1 MSQEPSPDT
10 FTLNDSEASKPG
22 GIPLQHGVYSRCFPG
37 KAVLLLLAA
46 LVVLAVAIGLGMAGQ
61 WRALTA
67 WVVFAGG
74 GVVFAIRRVEEQFRH
89 GDVNPSRVMSLNP
102 PLIAVLADLNTGA
115 GPSRPFVKVVR
126 QPLER
131 LSGGS
136 LRLGDNAAT
145 VALYKG
151 KPEKGVWDDIDP
163 VLTACGTRDEAQI
176 QRVLS
181 SIPPDQWASL
191 DAALTQVPTPIK
203 AGLYPV
209 FLPSPQPKSL

>member
-1 MSQEPSPDT
+1 MSQEPPPDT
-10 FTLNDSEASKPG
+10 FTLKDSQASNVG
-22 GIPLQHGVYSRCFPG
+22 GITLQPGIYIRCFPG
-37 KAVLLLLAA
+37 KCILLLLAA
-46 LVVLAVAIGLGMAGQ
+46 LVVLGVAVGLGMAGQ

-115 GPSRPFVKVVR
+115 GPARAFVKVVR
-126 QPLER
+126 QPLNR
-131 LSGGS
+131 LSGGP
-136 LRLGDNAAT
+136 LRLGDNVAT

-163 VLTACGTRDEAQI
+163 VLTACGTRDEAEL

-181 SIPPDQWASL
+181 SITPDQWASL
-191 DAALTQVPTPIK
+191 DFALPQIPTPLK
-203 AGLYPV
+203 AGFYPV
-209 FLPSPQPKSL
+209 SLPLSQPNAS